1 MNLSP
6 SDGAIVFL
14 IAAIVL
20 GYILW
25 YIGVI

>member
-14 IAAIVL
+14 IAVIVL

-25 YIGVI
+25 HIGII